1 MLISSTS
8 SMWEGM
14 KDAMIQKLRTGLEKL
29 SFEYEKQHTLLE
41 ALDDTVYSVTGKRAE
56 TPETHCTELAL
67 TFRQEAEELAL
78 PQPPA

>member
-14 KDAMIQKLRTGLEKL
+14 KAALIQKLRTSLEKL
-29 SFEYEKQHTLLE
+29 SSEYEKQHKLPE
-41 ALDDTVYSVTGKRAE
+41 ALDDKVYIVTGKRAE